1 MIAPIDETIT
11 TAQKVKINTF
21 VVLLVRKDIMGLNPL
36 RIVITINAM
45 AIHIA
50 R

>member
-1 MIAPIDETIT
+1 MDETIT
-11 TAQKVKINTF
+11 TAQKMKINTF

-36 RIVITINAM
+36 SIVITINAS
-45 AIHIA
+45 AIQIA